1 MNRTSHLCNVVMV
14 ANSQY
19 FCKPNCP
26 TKWLY
31 IKPKGK
37 KSAKE
42 IVRCERKYFWSKTRI
57 MILA

>member
-14 ANSQY
+14 AIFLQ
-19 FCKPNCP
+19 
-26 TKWLY
+26 TKLPDEVAI

-42 IVRCERKYFWSKTRI
+42 IVRCEIKYFWSKTRI